1 MARLAIFIDGG
12 YLDALARDIFHV
24 RIDNGLLSE
33 QVTRTVAAGTVELV
47 DLLRTYYYD
56 CLPYQSNPGTEEEKR
71 LLLRKENRFNALRG
85 LDNYTVREGRLMFRG
100 RDANGQPIFQQ
111 KRVDLLMGLDFAML
125 SAKRQITHAA
135 VITGDS
141 DFIPAVEIAQQEGI
155 VTWLFHGPRQT
166 GHSTY
171 ARELWLAS
179 DRRVEM
185 DQAFM
190 DSVVMQPRSP

>member
-12 YLDALARDIFHV
+12 YLDVVARDDFQV
-24 RIDNGLLSE
+24 RIDHRRLSE
-33 QVTRTVAAGTVELV
+33 QITGIVSASTTKPV

-56 CLPYQSNPGTEEEKR
+56 CLPYQSSQPTPDEQER
-71 LLLRKENRFNALRG
+71 LRRKMNRLNALRG

-100 RDANGQPIFQQ
+100 QDANGQPIFQQ

-155 VTWLFHGPRQT
+155 VTWLFHGPRQSV
-166 GHSTY
+166 HSSY
-171 ARELWLAS
+171 ARELWLAA

-190 DSVVMQPRSP
+190 DSVAMRPRSP

>member
-33 QVTRTVAAGTVELV
+33 LIARTVAAGAVELV

-71 LLLRKENRFNALRG
+71 LLLRKENRLNALRG

-125 SAKRQITHAA
+125 SAKRQISHAA

-155 VTWLFHGPRQT
+155 VTWLFHGPRQSV
-166 GHSTY
+166 HSSY
-171 ARELWLAS
+171 ARELWLAA

-190 DSVVMQPRSP
+190 ESVAMRPRSP

>member
-1 MARLAIFIDGG
+1 M
-12 YLDALARDIFHV
+12 
-24 RIDNGLLSE
+24 
-33 QVTRTVAAGTVELV
+33 
-47 DLLRTYYYD
+47 
-56 CLPYQSNPGTEEEKR
+56 
-71 LLLRKENRFNALRG
+71 RG

-100 RDANGQPIFQQ
+100 RDANDQPIFQQ

-135 VITGDS
+135 VITGDP

-155 VTWLFHGPRQT
+155 ITWLFHGPRQT

-171 ARELWLAS
+171 AYELWLAA

-190 DSVVMQPRSP
+190 DSVAMRPRSP